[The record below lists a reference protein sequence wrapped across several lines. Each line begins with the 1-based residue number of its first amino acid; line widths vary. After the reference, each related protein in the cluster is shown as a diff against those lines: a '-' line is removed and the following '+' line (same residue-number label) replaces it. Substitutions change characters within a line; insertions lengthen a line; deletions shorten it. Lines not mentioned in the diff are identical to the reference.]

1 MALDQKKLM
10 SYANTRGKQFMPI
23 YAAAAQKHGVPLG
36 LLVAQGAQESGY
48 WDPDVV
54 SGKRVSSAG
63 AQGVGQFMPATAERF
78 GIDPLDPWQAIDAQA
93 KYMRTNADMFGGDWA
108 KALAG
113 YNWGEGNVQKK
124 GLKNL
129 PAETRDY
136 LAQIMPF
143 VGGSTSTS
151 APSAP
156 QTSGFDASKYGPPST
171 TAPSFDIAK
180 YGPPKTPTNAVEAK
194 AQEYSQLYGVPYE
207 QAKRIFDMEAKQNA
221 AIDTERERLKS
232 STVFGNEAL
241 GGFVAGVNEAVGNVG
256 ALFTDDNQPKAVA
269 DTLDFLHEKS
279 GGTYDVAKF
288 AGEVAPMMAVPVMRA
303 APAAASKLLPQVAE
317 SALTRGARYLGNA
330 ALQSGSAYAFMP
342 DDSRGSAAGLA
353 GAVALGMPLAG
364 KALQGAGALTRGV
377 GNFTAKTG
385 SQAAILSPR
394 VAAGR
399 QLMDALGPVG
409 ADDVARVATQA
420 QDDLASTL
428 ASVSRNAT
436 RPLSKEAIDMAEQM
450 AIGAPDYLPQTAAD
464 LNHLTTV
471 ARQMLG
477 GGKPLD
483 QLSSMQAANSVGN
496 QIGTKVPGMQVA
508 RQFMPK
514 VAELYLGRAM
524 AEKLVAAANNPIELQ
539 RLIEMGMKQPGWSKF
554 IEASG
559 NAVANAGKAVADVG
573 GYMTRY
579 GPPMAAPAAAL
590 SN

>member
-1 MALDQKKLM
+1 MAIDQKKLM
-10 SYANTRGKQFMPI
+10 GYANTRGRQFMPL
-23 YAAAAQKHGVPLG
+23 YAAAAEKHGVPLG

-63 AQGVGQFMPATAERF
+63 AKGVGQFMPATAERF
-78 GIDPLDPWQAIDAQA
+78 GIDPLDPQQAIDAQA
-93 KYMRTNADMFGGDWA
+93 KYMRANADMFGGDWA

-124 GLKNL
+124 GLSRA

-143 VGGSTSTS
+143 VGVGTTR

-156 QTSGFDASKYGPPST
+156 SFEASKYGPPSAT
-171 TAPSFDIAK
+171 QAPSFDITK
-180 YGPPKTPTNAVEAK
+180 YGPPKTPTSAVEAK
-194 AQEYSQLYGVPYE
+194 AQEYSQQYGVPYE

-221 AIDTERERLKS
+221 AIDTEREKLKG
-232 STVFGNEAL
+232 STIFGNEAL
-241 GGFVAGVNEAVGNVG
+241 GGLVAGVNEAVGNVG
-256 ALFTDDNQPKAVA
+256 ALFTDDNAPKDVA

-288 AGEVAPMMAVPVMRA
+288 AGQVAPMMAVPVMRA
-303 APAAASKLLPQVAE
+303 PQAAASKLLPQVAE

-342 DDSRGSAAGLA
+342 DESRGSAAGLA
-353 GAVALGMPLAG
+353 GTVALGLPVVG

-385 SQAAILSPR
+385 SQAAILSPH

-409 ADDVARVATQA
+409 VDDVARAANQA

-428 ASVSRNAT
+428 SSLSRNSAK
-436 RPLSKEAIDMAEQM
+436 PLSKEAIDVAERM
-450 AIGAPDYLPQTAAD
+450 AIGAPDYLPQTADD
-464 LNHLTTV
+464 LSNLTTV

-477 GGKPLD
+477 GAKPLD
-483 QLSSMQAANSVGN
+483 QLSAMQSANSVGSS
-496 QIGTKVPGMQVA
+496 IATKVPGMQVA
-508 RQFMPK
+508 HQFMPK

-524 AEKLVAAANNPIELQ
+524 AEKLVAAANNPVELA
-539 RLIEMGMKQPGWSKF
+539 RLIKLGMTQPGWSKF

-559 NAVANAGKAVADVG
+559 STVANAGRAVANVG

-579 GPPMAAPAAAL
+579 GPPMAAPAAVL
-590 SN
+590 NN

>member
-10 SYANTRGKQFMPI
+10 GYANTRGKQFMPL
-23 YAAAAQKHGVPLG
+23 YAQAAAKHGVPLG

-63 AQGVGQFMPATAERF
+63 AKGVGQFMPATAERF
-78 GIDPLDPWQAIDAQA
+78 GIDPLDPQQAIDAQA
-93 KYMRTNADMFGGDWA
+93 KYMRKNYDLLGGWD

-124 GLKNL
+124 GLGRA

-143 VGGSTSTS
+143 VGGSTRTS
-151 APSAP
+151 APNTQQA
-156 QTSGFDASKYGPPST
+156 SGFDAAKYGPPS
-171 TAPSFDIAK
+171 AEPAFDIAK

-194 AQEYSQLYGVPYE
+194 ALEYSQQYGVPYE

-221 AIDTERERLKS
+221 AIDTEREKLKG
-232 STVFGNEAL
+232 STIFGNEAL
-241 GGFVAGVNEAVGNVG
+241 GGVVAGVNEAVGNVG
-256 ALFTDDNQPKAVA
+256 ALFTDDNAPKDVA

-288 AGEVAPMMAVPVMRA
+288 AGQVAPMMAVPVMRA
-303 APAAASKLLPQVAE
+303 PQAAASKLLPQVAE

-330 ALQSGSAYAFMP
+330 ALQSGSAYAFSP
-342 DDSRGSAAGLA
+342 DEQRGSAAGLA
-353 GAVALGMPLAG
+353 GTLALGVPLAG

-377 GNFTAKTG
+377 GSFTAKTG
-385 SQAAILSPR
+385 TQAAILSPR

-409 ADDVARVATQA
+409 ADDVMRAGMQA

-428 ASVSRNAT
+428 ASLSRNSAK
-436 RPLSKEAIDMAEQM
+436 PLSKEAIDVAERM
-450 AIGAPDYLPQTAAD
+450 AIGAPDYLTQTAD
-464 LNHLTTV
+464 GLSNLTTI

-477 GGKPLD
+477 GVKPLD
-483 QLSSMQAANSVGN
+483 QLSAGQSANSVGA
-496 QIGTKVPGMQVA
+496 QIATKVPGMQVA

-524 AEKLVAAANNPIELQ
+524 AEKLVAAANNPVELQ
-539 RLIEMGMKQPGWSKF
+539 RLLEIGMKQPGWSKF

-559 NAVANAGKAVADVG
+559 NVVANAGNAVANVG
-573 GYMTRY
+573 GYMTQY
-579 GPPMAAPAAAL
+579 GPPMAAPTATL
-590 SN
+590 GN

>member
-10 SYANTRGKQFMPI
+10 SYANTRGKQFMPL
-23 YAAAAQKHGVPLG
+23 YAAAAEKHGVPLG

-63 AQGVGQFMPATAERF
+63 AKGVGQFMPATAERF
-78 GIDPLDPWQAIDAQA
+78 GINPLDPQQAIDAQA
-93 KYMRTNADMFGGDWA
+93 RYMRINADMFGGDWA

-124 GLKNL
+124 GLGRA

-143 VGGSTSTS
+143 VGGSTRTS
-151 APSAP
+151 APSA
-156 QTSGFDASKYGPPST
+156 QQAS
-171 TAPSFDIAK
+171 SFDITK
-180 YGPPKTPTNAVEAK
+180 YAPPKAPTSAVEAK

-221 AIDTERERLKS
+221 AIDTEREKLKS
-232 STVFGNEAL
+232 STIFGNEAL
-241 GGFVAGVNEAVGNVG
+241 GGVVAGVNEAVGNVG
-256 ALFTDDNQPKAVA
+256 ALFTDDNTPKDVA
-269 DTLDFLHEKS
+269 DSLDFLHEKS

-288 AGEVAPMMAVPVMRA
+288 AGQVAPMMAVPVLRA
-303 APAAASKLLPQVAE
+303 APATASKLLPQVAE
-317 SALTRGARYLGNA
+317 SALARGVRYLGNA

-342 DDSRGSAAGLA
+342 EESRGSAAGLA
-353 GAVALGMPLAG
+353 GAVALGVPLVG

-377 GNFTAKTG
+377 GNVGAKIGT
-385 SQAAILSPR
+385 QAAILSPR
-394 VAAGR
+394 VAVGR

-409 ADDVARVATQA
+409 ADDVMRAGVQA

-428 ASVSRNAT
+428 ASLSRNSAK
-436 RPLSKEAIDMAEQM
+436 PLSKEAIDVAERM
-450 AIGAPDYLPQTAAD
+450 AIGAPDYLPQTADD
-464 LNHLTTV
+464 LSNLTTV

-477 GGKPLD
+477 GVKPLD
-483 QLSSMQAANSVGN
+483 QLSAAQSANS
-496 QIGTKVPGMQVA
+496 IGSSIATKVPGMQVA
-508 RQFMPK
+508 RQFIPK

-524 AEKLVAAANNPIELQ
+524 AEKLVAAANNPVELA
-539 RLIEMGMKQPGWSKF
+539 RLIEAGMKQPGWSKF

-559 NAVANAGKAVADVG
+559 NAVANAGTAVASAG

-579 GPPMAAPAAAL
+579 GPPAAAPAAVL